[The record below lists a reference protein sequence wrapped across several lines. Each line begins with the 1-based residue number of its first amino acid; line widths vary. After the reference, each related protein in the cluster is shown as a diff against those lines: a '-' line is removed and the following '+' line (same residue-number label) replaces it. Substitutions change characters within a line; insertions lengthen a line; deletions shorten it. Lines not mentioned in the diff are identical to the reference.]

1 MIRARFGKTAAGRL
15 LLGAGALALLVPAIA
30 GCEAGNGA
38 PTLEFH
44 AASAGTQTVVNGIR
58 ITNVF
63 VLGAPSGASLPA
75 GSSASLF
82 LSLFNDGATSDTLQS
97 VTAAGTAAS
106 VTLDGGT
113 VPLPSETP
121 VNLTGPQ
128 PSAVLNNL
136 SAPLSSGGYV
146 AVTLQFKNAGPVT
159 LQVPV
164 EPQSYYW
171 STYSPAPSAAGAARR
186 PPPRGPPWRRTR
198 RRRRARRHRDASRE
212 QSAETAVARRPDFW
226 SGRRASSAYGADPAG
241 SISRPTRTCT
251 RARAR

>member
-1 MIRARFGKTAAGRL
+1 VIRARFGKTAAGRL

-44 AASAGTQTVVNGIR
+44 AASAGAQTVVNGIR

-82 LSLFNDGATSDTLQS
+82 LSLFNDGATADTLVSASAAGASS
-97 VTAAGTAAS
+97 VTVNGAPVA
-106 VTLDGGT
+106 
-113 VPLPSETP
+113 LPSEIP

-136 SAPLSSGGYV
+136 SAPLDSGGYV
-146 AVTLQFKNAGPVT
+146 KVTLQFKNAGPVT

-171 STYSPAPSAAGAARR
+171 STYSPAPSA
-186 PPPRGPPWRRTR
+186 P
-198 RRRRARRHRDASRE
+198 
-212 QSAETAVARRPDFW
+212 
-226 SGRRASSAYGADPAG
+226 ASSPASSPAASPG
-241 SISRPTRTCT
+241 TTVAPNSTVTPSATPT
-251 RARAR
+251 

>member
-15 LLGAGALALLVPAIA
+15 LLGAGALALLMPAIA

-44 AASAGTQTVVNGIR
+44 AASAGAQTVVNGIR

-63 VLGAPSGASLPA
+63 VLGAPSGSTLPA
-75 GSSASLF
+75 GSNASLF
-82 LSLFNDGATSDTLQS
+82 LSLFNDGATDDTLQS
-97 VTAAGTAAS
+97 ISAAGAAS

-113 VPLPSETP
+113 VALPSEIP

-136 SAPLSSGGYV
+136 SAPLPSGGYV
-146 AVTLQFKNAGPVT
+146 KVTMQFKNAGPVT

-171 STYSPAPSAAGAARR
+171 ATYSPAPIAPASVPASTPAATPGSTVAPNPTVTPSA
-186 PPPRGPPWRRTR
+186 T
-198 RRRRARRHRDASRE
+198 
-212 QSAETAVARRPDFW
+212 
-226 SGRRASSAYGADPAG
+226 
-241 SISRPTRTCT
+241 PT
-251 RARAR
+251 

>member
-1 MIRARFGKTAAGRL
+1 VIRARFGKTAAGRL
-15 LLGAGALALLVPAIA
+15 LLGAGALALLMPAIA

-44 AASAGTQTVVNGIR
+44 AASAGTQTVVDGIR

-75 GSSASLF
+75 GSSAGLF
-82 LSLFNDGATSDTLQS
+82 LSLFNDGKTSDTLVS
-97 VTAAGTAAS
+97 ATAVGASS
-106 VTLDGGT
+106 VTLDDAP
-113 VPLPSETP
+113 VALPSEIP

-136 SAPLSSGGYV
+136 SAPLASGGYIP
-146 AVTLQFKNAGPVT
+146 VTLQFKNAGPVT

-171 STYSPAPSAAGAARR
+171 STYSPAPSAAPTATSTGGTSTGAASTGAT
-186 PPPRGPPWRRTR
+186 PSATSTGAGATTTATPSPS
-198 RRRRARRHRDASRE
+198 AS
-212 QSAETAVARRPDFW
+212 
-226 SGRRASSAYGADPAG
+226 
-241 SISRPTRTCT
+241 
-251 RARAR
+251 

>member
-1 MIRARFGKTAAGRL
+1 VIRARFGKTAAGRL

-44 AASAGTQTVVNGIR
+44 AASAGAQTVVNGIR

-82 LSLFNDGATSDTLQS
+82 LSLFNDGATADTLVSASAAGASS
-97 VTAAGTAAS
+97 VT
-106 VTLDGGT
+106 VDGAP
-113 VPLPSETP
+113 VALPSEIP

-136 SAPLSSGGYV
+136 SAPLDSGGYV
-146 AVTLQFKNAGPVT
+146 KVTLQFKNAGPVT

-171 STYSPAPSAAGAARR
+171 STYSPAPSA
-186 PPPRGPPWRRTR
+186 P
-198 RRRRARRHRDASRE
+198 
-212 QSAETAVARRPDFW
+212 
-226 SGRRASSAYGADPAG
+226 ASSPASSPAASPG
-241 SISRPTRTCT
+241 TTVAPNSTVTPSATPT
-251 RARAR
+251 

>member
-15 LLGAGALALLVPAIA
+15 LLGAGALALLMPAIA

-44 AASAGTQTVVNGIR
+44 AASAGAQTVVNGIR

-82 LSLFNDGATSDTLQS
+82 LSLFNDGATADTLVSATAGGASS
-97 VTAAGTAAS
+97 VT
-106 VTLDGGT
+106 VDGAP
-113 VPLPSETP
+113 VALPSEIP

-136 SAPLSSGGYV
+136 SAPLASGGYIP
-146 AVTLQFKNAGPVT
+146 VTLQFKNAGPVT

-171 STYSPAPSAAGAARR
+171 SSYSPAPSAAPTATSTGGTSTGAASTSAT
-186 PPPRGPPWRRTR
+186 PSATSTGAGATTTATPSPS
-198 RRRRARRHRDASRE
+198 AS
-212 QSAETAVARRPDFW
+212 
-226 SGRRASSAYGADPAG
+226 
-241 SISRPTRTCT
+241 
-251 RARAR
+251 

>member
-15 LLGAGALALLVPAIA
+15 LLGAGALALLMPAIA

-38 PTLEFH
+38 PTLMFH
-44 AASAGTQTVVNGIR
+44 AASAGAQTVVNGIR

-63 VLGAPSGASLPA
+63 VLGAPSGSALPA
-75 GSSASLF
+75 GSSAGLF
-82 LSLFNDGATSDTLQS
+82 LSLFNDGATDDTLQGVS
-97 VTAAGTAAS
+97 AAGAAS

-113 VPLPSETP
+113 VAVPSEIP

-136 SAPLSSGGYV
+136 SAPLPSGGYV
-146 AVTLQFKNAGPVT
+146 KVTLQFKNAGPVT

-171 STYSPAPSAAGAARR
+171 STYSPAPSAPAA
-186 PPPRGPPWRRTR
+186 T
-198 RRRRARRHRDASRE
+198 
-212 QSAETAVARRPDFW
+212 
-226 SGRRASSAYGADPAG
+226 PAG
-241 SISRPTRTCT
+241 TPAATPGSTVAPNPTVTPSAT
-251 RARAR
+251 PT